1 MSSQEQAF
9 LFSYLALHCPSEKVR
24 VSAENISSFLRL
36 LQASKAEAFWALE
49 TADFLQDDVQ
59 KELYELA
66 QKLIRPRQ
74 LALELLDQASTFLR
88 KEIFGCWELPQSHYL
103 AVLRPMLAAQYL
115 LTQNSSLASQRWTN
129 LLPLLNRSWQE
140 KTKELLAHPNKTT
153 TISGDWLNFFEDQQK
168 ALYTLAENHPSTPK
182 IEHTEEVEAFLQ
194 KFAFSSSF
202 NK

>member
-9 LFSYLALHCPSEKVR
+9 LFSYPALHCPSEKVR

-59 KELYELA
+59 KELYKLA
-66 QKLIRPRQ
+66 QNLLRPQQ
-74 LALELLDQASTFLR
+74 LALELLDQAFTFLR

-115 LTQNSSLASQRWTN
+115 LTQNSSLPSQSWNN
-129 LLPLLNRSWQE
+129 LLPLLSTTWQQ
-140 KTKELLAHPNKTT
+140 KAQQLLANPDKMTS
-153 TISGDWLNFFEDQQK
+153 ISGEWLNFFEDQHK
-168 ALYTLAENHPSTPK
+168 ALYTLAENYPSAPKVEHEEK
-182 IEHTEEVEAFLQ
+182 IETFLQ
-194 KFAFSSSF
+194 KFALS
-202 NK
+202 